1 MTALFLLFL
10 SQSSYG
16 LTNCLWKFKGRAL
29 SSWWLLSVR
38 SLITFPLFLLILYL
52 MDYYVTDSLRPWSD
66 SQWLNALWALPLSLV
81 GLVMFI
87 RSVRSGTVSKAV
99 PLLGFISF
107 WGVMSSVLL
116 FHHTFES
123 SLLLPA
129 CMMFTGFLLLSS
141 NDFKSFDFDKGL
153 LLAMG
158 AAFCWGI
165 TIPAFAE
172 LSRDGSAWK
181 LSAIQEGMVLVVAT
195 IAYWFRPVGDLR
207 MNKGAGLPMLIGLLT
222 VIGVGG
228 TNYVLGSV
236 SPLVFSLL
244 CLVQPAVSLLMAYA
258 ALGERMNR
266 YQWIGTVMLL
276 AGSFWL
282 MADSQ

>member
-1 MTALFLLFL
+1 
-10 SQSSYG
+10 
-16 LTNCLWKFKGRAL
+16 
-29 SSWWLLSVR
+29 
-38 SLITFPLFLLILYL
+38 
-52 MDYYVTDSLRPWSD
+52 
-66 SQWLNALWALPLSLV
+66 
-81 GLVMFI
+81 VMFI

-195 IAYWFRPVGDLR
+195 VAYWFRPVGDLR